1 MAFKY
6 INPGYPELFDG
17 FKDARALRG
26 GNSKTMN
33 PENGVYIDL
42 MSAAGIVKIPS
53 LSSICIKF
61 DTYYKKSE
69 NRYKV
74 LRVYSGDDVIVG
86 LQHMKSVNH
95 GFSYSINDEINES
108 NGDNSEA
115 FPHPQALKTDVL
127 HTVLVYVS
135 LAAGKTILSITVDGI
150 EQVNTQSSGKY
161 EKITAVTFAG
171 ANKLD
176 AGFDGLANI
185 IISDRDCSNE
195 HVAIAKLNVDNSGGV
210 TVDIDKLKESM
221 LENIDFSDQITAL
234 QVGQTSIDLDTGH
247 TAAEIVDDFT
257 VETKT
262 PTDRG
267 GVMFTSLAQDPI
279 SKQNWDLETLKA
291 RTFAVKA
298 AKT

>member
-86 LQHMKSVNH
+86 LQHMNSVNH
-95 GFSYSINDEINES
+95 GFSYSINSEINES
-108 NGDNSEA
+108 NGDNSEP
-115 FPHPQALKTDVL
+115 FPQALETDVL

-221 LENIDFSDQITAL
+221 LENSDSSDQITAL

-247 TAAEIVDDFT
+247 TAAEIVDDLT

>member
-17 FKDARALRG
+17 FKDARVLRG

-53 LSSICIKF
+53 LSSIYIKF

-69 NRYKV
+69 SRYKV
-74 LRVYSGDDVIVG
+74 LRVYSGDDVIAG
-86 LQHMKSVNH
+86 LQHMNSGTP
-95 GFSYSINDEINES
+95 GFSYSINSEIDES

-115 FPHPQALKTDVL
+115 FSQALATGVL

-135 LAAGKTILSITVDGI
+135 LAAGKTILSVTVDGI
-150 EQVNTQSSGKY
+150 EQINTQSSGKY

-176 AGFDGLANI
+176 AGYDGLANI
-185 IISDRDCSNE
+185 IISDTDCSNE
-195 HVAIAKLNVDNSGGV
+195 HVAISKLNVDNSGGEQL
-210 TVDIDKLKESM
+210 TL
-221 LENIDFSDQITAL
+221 
-234 QVGQTSIDLDTGH
+234 TS
-247 TAAEIVDDFT
+247 
-257 VETKT
+257 
-262 PTDRG
+262 
-267 GVMFTSLAQDPI
+267 
-279 SKQNWDLETLKA
+279 
-291 RTFAVKA
+291 
-298 AKT
+298 

>member
-53 LSSICIKF
+53 LPAICIKF

-69 NRYKV
+69 SRYKV
-74 LRVYSGDDVIVG
+74 LRVYSGDDVVAG
-86 LQHMKSVNH
+86 LQHMNS
-95 GFSYSINDEINES
+95 GDGYSYSINEEIDES
-108 NGDNSEA
+108 DGSHSTAFLNS
-115 FPHPQALKTDVL
+115 LKAGVL

-135 LAAGKTILSITVDGI
+135 LAAGKTILSITVDGT

-176 AGFDGLANI
+176 AGYDGLANI

-221 LENIDFSDQITAL
+221 LEHSDFSDQITAL

-247 TAAEIVDDFT
+247 TAAEIVDGLT
-257 VETKT
+257 VETKS

>member
-42 MSAAGIVKIPS
+42 MSAAGIVKILS

-61 DTYYKKSE
+61 DTYYKKSAD
-69 NRYKV
+69 RYKV
-74 LRVYSGDDVIVG
+74 LRVYSGDDVIAG
-86 LQHMKSVNH
+86 LQHMSNSD
-95 GFSYSINDEINES
+95 GYSYSINEEIDES
-108 NGDNSEA
+108 DGSHATA
-115 FPHPQALKTDVL
+115 FSYSMTAGVL
-127 HTVLVYVS
+127 HTVLAYVS
-135 LAAGKTILSITVDGI
+135 LADGKTLLSVKVDGT

-195 HVAIAKLNVDNSGGV
+195 HIAIAKLNVDNSGGG
-210 TVDIDKLKESM
+210 
-221 LENIDFSDQITAL
+221 N
-234 QVGQTSIDLDTGH
+234 
-247 TAAEIVDDFT
+247 
-257 VETKT
+257 
-262 PTDRG
+262 
-267 GVMFTSLAQDPI
+267 SLH
-279 SKQNWDLETLKA
+279 
-291 RTFAVKA
+291 
-298 AKT
+298 

>member
-17 FKDARALRG
+17 FKDTRAVRG
-26 GNSKTMN
+26 GNSKIMN

-53 LSSICIKF
+53 LSSIYIKF

-69 NRYKV
+69 KRYKV
-74 LRVYSGDDVIVG
+74 LRVYSGDDVIAG
-86 LQHMKSVNH
+86 LQHMNSGGA
-95 GFSYSINDEINES
+95 GFSYSINSEIDES
-108 NGDNSEA
+108 NGNNSVA
-115 FPHPQALKTDVL
+115 FSQELATNVL

-135 LAAGKTILSITVDGI
+135 LAAGKTILSVTVDGI
-150 EQVNTQSSGKY
+150 EQINTQSSGKY

-176 AGFDGLANI
+176 AGYDGLANI

-210 TVDIDKLKESM
+210 TVNTDKLKESM
-221 LENIDFSDQITAL
+221 LENSDSFDITAL

-247 TAAEIVDDFT
+247 TAAEIVDGLT
-257 VETKT
+257 VETKP
-262 PTDRG
+262 PTDQG

>member
-17 FKDARALRG
+17 FKDARAVRG

-61 DTYYKKSE
+61 DTYYKKSAD
-69 NRYKV
+69 RYKV
-74 LRVYSGDDVIVG
+74 LRVYSGDDVIAG
-86 LQHMKSVNH
+86 LQHMNT
-95 GFSYSINDEINES
+95 GDGYSYSINGEIDES
-108 NGDNSEA
+108 NGDNSVA
-115 FPHPQALKTDVL
+115 FPQALATGVL

-135 LAAGKTILSITVDGI
+135 LVAGKTILSVTVDGI
-150 EQVNTQSSGKY
+150 EQINTQSSGKY

-176 AGFDGLANI
+176 AGYDGLANI
-185 IISDRDCSNE
+185 IISDTDCSNE
-195 HVAIAKLNVDNSGGV
+195 HVAISKLNVDNSGGV
-210 TVDIDKLKESM
+210 TVNTDKLKESM
-221 LENIDFSDQITAL
+221 LENSDFFDITAL

-247 TAAEIVDDFT
+247 NAAEIVDGLT
-257 VETKT
+257 VETKS

-291 RTFAVKA
+291 RTFSVKD

>member
-61 DTYYKKSE
+61 DTYYKKSAD
-69 NRYKV
+69 RYKV
-74 LRVYSGDDVIVG
+74 LRVYSGDDVIAG
-86 LQHMKSVNH
+86 LQHMYTGDGYSYTINGEIDESTGEHSEVFPKSLAAN
-95 GFSYSINDEINES
+95 
-108 NGDNSEA
+108 
-115 FPHPQALKTDVL
+115 VL

-135 LAAGKTILSITVDGI
+135 LADGKTLLSVKVDGT

-185 IISDRDCSNE
+185 IISDTDCTHE
-195 HVAIAKLNVDNSGGV
+195 HVAIAKLNVDNSGG
-210 TVDIDKLKESM
+210 S
-221 LENIDFSDQITAL
+221 NS
-234 QVGQTSIDLDTGH
+234 
-247 TAAEIVDDFT
+247 
-257 VETKT
+257 
-262 PTDRG
+262 
-267 GVMFTSLAQDPI
+267 
-279 SKQNWDLETLKA
+279 
-291 RTFAVKA
+291 
-298 AKT
+298 

>member
-1 MAFKY
+1 MGFKY

-17 FKDARALRG
+17 FKDARVLRG
-26 GNSKTMN
+26 GNSKIMN

-53 LSSICIKF
+53 LPAIYIKF

-86 LQHMKSVNH
+86 LQHMYSGNG
-95 GFSYSINDEINES
+95 GFSYSINSEINES
-108 NGDNSEA
+108 NGDNSVA
-115 FPHPQALKTDVL
+115 FPQALGTDVL

-185 IISDRDCSNE
+185 IISDRDCRNE

-221 LENIDFSDQITAL
+221 LENSDFSDQITAL

-247 TAAEIVDDFT
+247 TAAEIVDGLT
-257 VETKT
+257 VETKP

>member
-53 LSSICIKF
+53 LSSIYIKF
-61 DTYYKKSE
+61 DTYYQKSE
-69 NRYKV
+69 RRYKV
-74 LRVYSGDDVIVG
+74 LRVYSGDDVIAG
-86 LQHMKSVNH
+86 LQHMNSGSA
-95 GFSYSINDEINES
+95 GFSYSINSEINES
-108 NGDNSEA
+108 NGDNSVA
-115 FPHPQALKTDVL
+115 FQKALATGIL

-135 LAAGKTILSITVDGI
+135 LAAGKTILSVTVDGI
-150 EQVNTQSSGKY
+150 EQINTQSSGKY

-176 AGFDGLANI
+176 AGYDGLANI

-195 HVAIAKLNVDNSGGV
+195 HVAIAKVMADNSGMV
-210 TVDIDKLKESM
+210 TIDTDKLKESM
-221 LENIDFSDQITAL
+221 LENADFFDITAL

-247 TAAEIVDDFT
+247 TAAEIVDGLM
-257 VETKT
+257 VETKP

-279 SKQNWDLETLKA
+279 SKQSWDLETLKA

>member
-61 DTYYKKSE
+61 DTYYKKSAD
-69 NRYKV
+69 RYKV
-74 LRVYSGDDVIVG
+74 LRVYSGDDVIAG
-86 LQHMKSVNH
+86 LQHMNT
-95 GFSYSINDEINES
+95 GDGYSYSINSEINES
-108 NGDNSEA
+108 NGDNSRSFQKSLA
-115 FPHPQALKTDVL
+115 AGILY
-127 HTVLVYVS
+127 TVLVYIS
-135 LAAGKTILSITVDGI
+135 LADGKTFLSIKVDGT

-176 AGFDGLANI
+176 AGYNGLANI

-195 HVAIAKLNVDNSGGV
+195 HVAIAKVMADNSGMV
-210 TVDIDKLKESM
+210 TIDTDKLKESM
-221 LENIDFSDQITAL
+221 LKNIDSFAQIKAL

-247 TAAEIVDDFT
+247 TAAEIVDGLM
-257 VETKT
+257 VETKP

-279 SKQNWDLETLKA
+279 SKQSWDLETLKA

>member
-74 LRVYSGDDVIVG
+74 LRVYSGDDVIAG
-86 LQHMKSVNH
+86 LQHMYSGSA
-95 GFSYSINDEINES
+95 GFSYSINSEINES
-108 NGDNSEA
+108 NGDDSVIL
-115 FPHPQALKTDVL
+115 PQALETDVL

-195 HVAIAKLNVDNSGGV
+195 HVAIAKLNVDNSGGGN
-210 TVDIDKLKESM
+210 S
-221 LENIDFSDQITAL
+221 
-234 QVGQTSIDLDTGH
+234 
-247 TAAEIVDDFT
+247 
-257 VETKT
+257 
-262 PTDRG
+262 
-267 GVMFTSLAQDPI
+267 
-279 SKQNWDLETLKA
+279 
-291 RTFAVKA
+291 
-298 AKT
+298 

>member
-17 FKDARALRG
+17 FKDTRALRG

-53 LSSICIKF
+53 LSSIYIKF
-61 DTYYKKSE
+61 DTYYDKSE
-69 NRYKV
+69 SRYKV
-74 LRVYSGDDVIVG
+74 LRVYSGDDVVAG
-86 LQHMKSVNH
+86 LQHMNSGGA
-95 GFSYSINDEINES
+95 GFSYSINSEINES
-108 NGDNSEA
+108 NGDNSVA
-115 FPHPQALKTDVL
+115 FPKSLLAGVL
-127 HTVLVYVS
+127 HTVLVYIS
-135 LAAGKTILSITVDGI
+135 LADGKTFLSIKVDGTD
-150 EQVNTQSSGKY
+150 QVNTQSSGKY

-176 AGFDGLANI
+176 AGYDGLANI
-185 IISDRDCSNE
+185 IICDRDCSNE
-195 HVAIAKLNVDNSGGV
+195 HVAIAKVMADNSGMV
-210 TVDIDKLKESM
+210 TIDTDKLKESM
-221 LENIDFSDQITAL
+221 LKNIDSFAQIKAL

-247 TAAEIVDDFT
+247 TAAEIVDSLM

-262 PTDRG
+262 TTDRG

-298 AKT
+298 AKP

>member
-53 LSSICIKF
+53 LSSIYIKF
-61 DTYYKKSE
+61 DTYYQKSE
-69 NRYKV
+69 KRYKV
-74 LRVYSGDDVIVG
+74 LRVYSGDDVIAG
-86 LQHMKSVNH
+86 LQHMNS
-95 GFSYSINDEINES
+95 GDGYSYSINSEINES
-108 NGDNSEA
+108 NGDNSTV
-115 FPHPQALKTDVL
+115 FSKALAVNVL

-135 LAAGKTILSITVDGI
+135 LADGKTFLSIKVDGV
-150 EQVNTQSSGKY
+150 EQVNTSASGKY

-195 HVAIAKLNVDNSGGV
+195 HIAIAKLNVDNSGMV
-210 TVDIDKLKESM
+210 TIDTDKLKESM
-221 LENIDFSDQITAL
+221 LKNIDSFDQIKAL

-247 TAAEIVDDFT
+247 TAAEIVDGSM

-262 PTDRG
+262 TTDRG

-298 AKT
+298 AKP

>member
-53 LSSICIKF
+53 LSSIYIKF
-61 DTYYKKSE
+61 DTYYKNSAD
-69 NRYKV
+69 RYKV
-74 LRVYSGDDVIVG
+74 LRVYSGEDVIVG
-86 LQHMKSVNH
+86 LQHLNSGAH
-95 GFSYSINDEINES
+95 GFSYSINSEIDES
-108 NGDNSEA
+108 NGDNSTVFTTVLE
-115 FPHPQALKTDVL
+115 TDVL

-195 HVAIAKLNVDNSGGV
+195 HIAIAKLNVDNSGGV
-210 TVDIDKLKESM
+210 TVDIDKLEESM
-221 LENIDFSDQITAL
+221 LENVDSFGITAL

-247 TAAEIVDDFT
+247 TAAEIVDGLT
-257 VETKT
+257 VETKP
-262 PTDRG
+262 PTDRE

-279 SKQNWDLETLKA
+279 SKQNWDLETLKT

>member
-17 FKDARALRG
+17 FKDARAVCG

-53 LSSICIKF
+53 LSSIYIKF

-69 NRYKV
+69 SRYKV
-74 LRVYSGDDVIVG
+74 LRVYSGDDVIAG
-86 LQHMKSVNH
+86 LQHMNSVNH
-95 GFSYSINDEINES
+95 GFSYSINGEIDES
-108 NGDNSEA
+108 NGDNSEV
-115 FPHPQALKTDVL
+115 FPRALETDVL

-135 LAAGKTILSITVDGI
+135 LAAGKTILSVTVDGI

-176 AGFDGLANI
+176 AGYDGLANI
-185 IISDRDCSNE
+185 IISDTDCSNE
-195 HVAIAKLNVDNSGGV
+195 HVAISKLNVDNSGGV
-210 TVDIDKLKESM
+210 TVNTDKLKESM
-221 LENIDFSDQITAL
+221 LENSDFFDITAL

-247 TAAEIVDDFT
+247 NAAEIVDGLT
-257 VETKT
+257 VETKS

-279 SKQNWDLETLKA
+279 SKQNWDLETLKT

>member
-17 FKDARALRG
+17 FKDGRVLRG

-74 LRVYSGDDVIVG
+74 LRVYSGDDVIAG
-86 LQHMKSVNH
+86 LQHMNSVNP
-95 GFSYSINDEINES
+95 GFSYSINGEINES
-108 NGDNSEA
+108 NGDNSTA
-115 FPHPQALKTDVL
+115 FPNALAAGVL

-135 LAAGKTILSITVDGI
+135 LVAGKTMLSVTVDGT
-150 EQVNTQSSGKY
+150 QLVNTQSSGKY

-195 HVAIAKLNVDNSGGV
+195 YVAIAKLNVDNSGGV

-221 LENIDFSDQITAL
+221 LEHSDFSNQITAL

-247 TAAEIVDDFT
+247 TAAEIVDDLT
-257 VETKT
+257 VETKP

-291 RTFAVKA
+291 RTFAVKD

>member
-26 GNSKTMN
+26 GNSKIMN
-33 PENGVYIDL
+33 PKNGVYIDL
-42 MSAAGIVKIPS
+42 ISAAGIVKIPS
-53 LSSICIKF
+53 ISSICIKF
-61 DTYYKKSE
+61 DTYYAKSAD
-69 NRYKV
+69 RYKM

-86 LQHMKSVNH
+86 LQHLNSGQP
-95 GFSYSINDEINES
+95 GFSYSINSEIDES
-108 NGDNSEA
+108 NGDYSTM
-115 FPHPQALKTDVL
+115 FPRALAEHVL

-135 LAAGKTILSITVDGI
+135 LVAGNTILSVTVDGTK
-150 EQVNTQSSGKY
+150 QVYTQSSGKH

-210 TVDIDKLKESM
+210 TVDTDKLKESM
-221 LENIDFSDQITAL
+221 RENVDSFDITAL
-234 QVGQTSIDLDTGH
+234 QVGQTSINLDTGH
-247 TAAEIVDDFT
+247 TAAEIVDGLT
-257 VETKT
+257 VETKS

-279 SKQNWDLETLKA
+279 SKQNWDLETLKT
-291 RTFAVKA
+291 RTFTVKA

>member
-61 DTYYKKSE
+61 DTYYRKSE

-86 LQHMKSVNH
+86 LQHMNSGNP
-95 GFSYSINDEINES
+95 GFSYTINSEINES
-108 NGDNSEA
+108 NGDNSVVL
-115 FPHPQALKTDVL
+115 PKALETYVL

-135 LAAGKTILSITVDGI
+135 LAAGKTILSITVDGT

-195 HVAIAKLNVDNSGGV
+195 HVAIAKLNVDNSGGA
-210 TVDIDKLKESM
+210 TVDIEKLKESI
-221 LENIDFSDQITAL
+221 LENSDFADQITAL

-247 TAAEIVDDFT
+247 TAAEIVDGLT
-257 VETKT
+257 VETKSQ
-262 PTDRG
+262 TDRG
-267 GVMFTSLAQDPI
+267 SVMFTSLAQDPI

-291 RTFAVKA
+291 RTFAVKGT
-298 AKT
+298 KT

>member
-17 FKDARALRG
+17 FKDARAVRG

-86 LQHMKSVNH
+86 LQHINSNGQ
-95 GFSYSINDEINES
+95 GFSYTI
-108 NGDNSEA
+108 NSEIDESTGA
-115 FPHPQALKTDVL
+115 SSTVFPKALETDVL

-135 LAAGKTILSITVDGI
+135 LAAGKTILSVTVDGT

-185 IISDRDCSNE
+185 IISDTDCTHE
-195 HVAIAKLNVDNSGGV
+195 HVAIAKLNVDNSGGGN
-210 TVDIDKLKESM
+210 S
-221 LENIDFSDQITAL
+221 
-234 QVGQTSIDLDTGH
+234 
-247 TAAEIVDDFT
+247 
-257 VETKT
+257 
-262 PTDRG
+262 
-267 GVMFTSLAQDPI
+267 
-279 SKQNWDLETLKA
+279 
-291 RTFAVKA
+291 
-298 AKT
+298 

>member
-1 MAFKY
+1 MGFKY

-53 LSSICIKF
+53 LSSIYIKF

-69 NRYKV
+69 SRYKV

-86 LQHMKSVNH
+86 LQHMYN
-95 GFSYSINDEINES
+95 GDGYSYSINEEINES
-108 NGDNSEA
+108 TGDNSTA
-115 FPHPQALKTDVL
+115 FPNALAAGVL

-135 LAAGKTILSITVDGI
+135 LVAGKTMLSVTVDGT
-150 EQVNTQSSGKY
+150 QLVNTQSSGKY

-185 IISDRDCSNE
+185 IISDRDCRNE

-221 LENIDFSDQITAL
+221 LENSDFSDQITAL

-247 TAAEIVDDFT
+247 TAAEIVDGLT
-257 VETKT
+257 VETKP

>member
-1 MAFKY
+1 MGFKY

-53 LSSICIKF
+53 LSSIYIKF

-69 NRYKV
+69 SRYKV

-86 LQHMKSVNH
+86 LQHMNN
-95 GFSYSINDEINES
+95 GDGYSYSINEEINES
-108 NGDNSEA
+108 TGDNSTA
-115 FPHPQALKTDVL
+115 FPNALAAGVL

-135 LAAGKTILSITVDGI
+135 LVAGKTMLSVTVDGT
-150 EQVNTQSSGKY
+150 QLVNTQSSGKY

-185 IISDRDCSNE
+185 IISDRDCRNE

-210 TVDIDKLKESM
+210 TVDTDKLKESM
-221 LENIDFSDQITAL
+221 LENSDFSDQITAL

-247 TAAEIVDDFT
+247 TAAEIVDGLT
-257 VETKT
+257 VETKP

>member
-1 MAFKY
+1 MGFKY

-53 LSSICIKF
+53 LSSIYIKF

-69 NRYKV
+69 SRYKV

-86 LQHMKSVNH
+86 LQHIYSGTH
-95 GFSYSINDEINES
+95 GFSYSINSEINES
-108 NGDNSEA
+108 NGDDSTP
-115 FPHPQALKTDVL
+115 FPQVLETNVL

-221 LENIDFSDQITAL
+221 LENSDFSDQITAL

-247 TAAEIVDDFT
+247 TAAEIVDDLT

>member
-53 LSSICIKF
+53 LSSIYIKF

-69 NRYKV
+69 KRYKV
-74 LRVYSGDDVIVG
+74 LRVYSGDDVIAG
-86 LQHMKSVNH
+86 LQHMNN
-95 GFSYSINDEINES
+95 GDGYSYSINSEIDES
-108 NGDNSEA
+108 NGNNSEA
-115 FPHPQALKTDVL
+115 FSQALATNIL

-135 LAAGKTILSITVDGI
+135 LAAGKTILSVTVDGI
-150 EQVNTQSSGKY
+150 EQINTQSSGKY
-161 EKITAVTFAG
+161 EKITTVTFAG

-176 AGFDGLANI
+176 AGYDGLANI
-185 IISDRDCSNE
+185 IISDTDCSNE
-195 HVAIAKLNVDNSGGV
+195 HVAISKLNVDNSGGV
-210 TVDIDKLKESM
+210 TVNTDRLKESM
-221 LENIDFSDQITAL
+221 LENSDSFDITAL

-247 TAAEIVDDFT
+247 NVAEIVDGLT
-257 VETKT
+257 VETKP

>member
-1 MAFKY
+1 MGFKY

-17 FKDARALRG
+17 FKDARVLRG
-26 GNSKTMN
+26 GNSKIMN

-53 LSSICIKF
+53 LPAIYIKF
-61 DTYYKKSE
+61 DTYFKKSE

-74 LRVYSGDDVIVG
+74 LRVYSGDDVIAG
-86 LQHMKSVNH
+86 LQHIYSGNS
-95 GFSYSINDEINES
+95 GFSYSINSEINES
-108 NGDNSEA
+108 NGDNSKA
-115 FPHPQALKTDVL
+115 FPRALETDVL

-135 LAAGKTILSITVDGI
+135 LAAGKTILYITVDGI
-150 EQVNTQSSGKY
+150 EQVNMQSSGKY

-221 LENIDFSDQITAL
+221 LENSDFSDQITAL

-247 TAAEIVDDFT
+247 TAAEIVDDLT

-279 SKQNWDLETLKA
+279 SKRNWDLETLKA
-291 RTFAVKA
+291 RTFAVKD

>member
-86 LQHMKSVNH
+86 LQHMNSVNH
-95 GFSYSINDEINES
+95 GFSYSINSEINES
-108 NGDNSEA
+108 NGDNSVA
-115 FPHPQALKTDVL
+115 FPQALETDVL

-135 LAAGKTILSITVDGI
+135 LAAGKTMLSITVDGI

-221 LENIDFSDQITAL
+221 LENSDFSDQITAL

-247 TAAEIVDDFT
+247 TAAEIVDGLT
-257 VETKT
+257 LETKP

>member
-1 MAFKY
+1 MGFKY

-26 GNSKTMN
+26 GNSKIMN

-74 LRVYSGDDVIVG
+74 LRVYSGDDVIAG
-86 LQHMKSVNH
+86 LQHMNSVNP
-95 GFSYSINDEINES
+95 GFSYSINSEINES
-108 NGDNSEA
+108 NGDNSEV
-115 FPHPQALKTDVL
+115 FPQALETDVL

-221 LENIDFSDQITAL
+221 LENSDFSDQITAL

-247 TAAEIVDDFT
+247 TAAEIVDGLT
-257 VETKT
+257 VETKP

>member
-17 FKDARALRG
+17 FKDAREIRG

-61 DTYYKKSE
+61 DTYYQKSAD
-69 NRYKV
+69 RYKV

-86 LQHMKSVNH
+86 LQHINSGPP
-95 GFSYSINDEINES
+95 GFSYSINSEIDES
-108 NGDNSEA
+108 NGDNSIVFNNSIA
-115 FPHPQALKTDVL
+115 DRVL

-135 LAAGKTILSITVDGI
+135 LAAGKTILSITVDGT

-171 ANKLD
+171 ANKLA

-210 TVDIDKLKESM
+210 TVDIDKLEESM
-221 LENIDFSDQITAL
+221 LEKGDSFGIAAL

-247 TAAEIVDDFT
+247 TAAEIVDGLT
-257 VETKT
+257 VETKS

>member
-26 GNSKTMN
+26 GNNKIMN

-42 MSAAGIVKIPS
+42 MSAAGIVKIPE

-61 DTYYKKSE
+61 DTYYRKSE

-74 LRVYSGDDVIVG
+74 LRVYSGDDVIAG
-86 LQHMKSVNH
+86 LQHMNT
-95 GFSYSINDEINES
+95 GDGYSYSINGEIDES
-108 NGDNSEA
+108 NGDNSVA
-115 FPHPQALKTDVL
+115 FQNALKAGVL

-135 LAAGKTILSITVDGI
+135 LAAGKTILSVKVDGI
-150 EQVNTQSSGKY
+150 EHVNTQSSGKY

-176 AGFDGLANI
+176 AGYDGLANI

-210 TVDIDKLKESM
+210 TVDTDKLKESM
-221 LENIDFSDQITAL
+221 LANADSFNLIGI

-247 TAAEIVDDFT
+247 TAAEIVDGLK
-257 VETKT
+257 VETKP

-291 RTFAVKA
+291 RTFTVKA

>member
-74 LRVYSGDDVIVG
+74 LRVYSGDDVIAG
-86 LQHMKSVNH
+86 LQHMHSGSH
-95 GFSYSINDEINES
+95 GFSYSINGEINES
-108 NGDNSEA
+108 NGDNSEV
-115 FPHPQALKTDVL
+115 FSKALETDVL

-135 LAAGKTILSITVDGI
+135 LAAGKTMLSVTVDGI
-150 EQVNTQSSGKY
+150 ELVNTQSSGKY

-176 AGFDGLANI
+176 AGYDGLANI
-185 IISDRDCSNE
+185 IISDRDCRNE

-221 LENIDFSDQITAL
+221 LKNSDFSDQITVL

-247 TAAEIVDDFT
+247 TAAEIVDGLT
-257 VETKT
+257 VETKP

>member
-86 LQHMKSVNH
+86 LQHINFGNP
-95 GFSYSINDEINES
+95 GFSYSINGEINES
-108 NGDNSEA
+108 NGDNSGS
-115 FPHPQALKTDVL
+115 FHQALATDVL

-221 LENIDFSDQITAL
+221 LENSDSSAQITAL
-234 QVGQTSIDLDTGH
+234 QVGQTSIDLDTGY
-247 TAAEIVDDFT
+247 TAAEIVDDLT

>member
-61 DTYYKKSE
+61 DTYYKKSAD
-69 NRYKV
+69 RYKV
-74 LRVYSGDDVIVG
+74 LRVYSGDDVIAG
-86 LQHMKSVNH
+86 LQHMKN
-95 GFSYSINDEINES
+95 GDGYSYSINEEIDES
-108 NGDNSEA
+108 DGSHSEA
-115 FPHPQALKTDVL
+115 FSKALATGVL

-135 LAAGKTILSITVDGI
+135 LAAGKTILSVTVDGT

-185 IISDRDCSNE
+185 IISDTDCTHE
-195 HVAIAKLNVDNSGGV
+195 HVAIAKLNIDNSGGV
-210 TVDIDKLKESM
+210 KVDIDKLRKSM
-221 LENIDFSDQITAL
+221 LENSDFSDQITAL
-234 QVGQTSIDLDTGH
+234 QVGQTSIDLDTEH
-247 TAAEIVDDFT
+247 TAAEIVDGLT
-257 VETKT
+257 VETK
-262 PTDRG
+262 PSTDRG
-267 GVMFTSLAQDPI
+267 GVMFTSLVQDPI

-291 RTFAVKA
+291 RTFAVKV

>member
-74 LRVYSGDDVIVG
+74 LRVYSGDDVIAG
-86 LQHMKSVNH
+86 LQHLNSDGS
-95 GFSYSINDEINES
+95 GFSYSINGEIDES
-108 NGDNSEA
+108 NGDNSA
-115 FPHPQALKTDVL
+115 LLPQLWATGVL
-127 HTVLVYVS
+127 HTVLFYVS
-135 LAAGKTILSITVDGI
+135 LAAGKTILSITVDGT
-150 EQVNTQSSGKY
+150 EQINTQSSGKY

-176 AGFDGLANI
+176 AGYDGLANI

-195 HVAIAKLNVDNSGGV
+195 HVAIAKLNVDNSGGG
-210 TVDIDKLKESM
+210 
-221 LENIDFSDQITAL
+221 N
-234 QVGQTSIDLDTGH
+234 
-247 TAAEIVDDFT
+247 
-257 VETKT
+257 
-262 PTDRG
+262 
-267 GVMFTSLAQDPI
+267 SLH
-279 SKQNWDLETLKA
+279 
-291 RTFAVKA
+291 
-298 AKT
+298 

>member
-53 LSSICIKF
+53 LSSIYIKF

-69 NRYKV
+69 SRYKV

-86 LQHMKSVNH
+86 LQHMNSGQD
-95 GFSYSINDEINES
+95 GFSYSINSEIDES
-108 NGDNSEA
+108 NGDNSA
-115 FPHPQALKTDVL
+115 GFPKALATGIL

-135 LAAGKTILSITVDGI
+135 LAAGKTILSVTVDGI
-150 EQVNTQSSGKY
+150 EQINTQSSGKY
-161 EKITAVTFAG
+161 EKITAVTFVG

-176 AGFDGLANI
+176 AGYDGLANI
-185 IISDRDCSNE
+185 IISDTDCSNE
-195 HVAIAKLNVDNSGGV
+195 HVAISKLNVDNSGGV
-210 TVDIDKLKESM
+210 TVNIDKLKESM
-221 LENIDFSDQITAL
+221 LENADFFDITAL

-247 TAAEIVDDFT
+247 TAAEIVDGLT
-257 VETKT
+257 VETKP

-267 GVMFTSLAQDPI
+267 GVMFTSLVQDPI

>member
-61 DTYYKKSE
+61 DTYYKKSAD
-69 NRYKV
+69 RYKV
-74 LRVYSGDDVIVG
+74 LRVYSGDDVVAG
-86 LQHMKSVNH
+86 LQHMNS
-95 GFSYSINDEINES
+95 GDGYSYSINEEIDES
-108 NGDNSEA
+108 DGSHSTA
-115 FPHPQALKTDVL
+115 FLNPLKAGVL

-135 LAAGKTILSITVDGI
+135 LAAGKTILSITVDGT

-176 AGFDGLANI
+176 AGLDGLANI

-195 HVAIAKLNVDNSGGV
+195 HIAIANLNVDNSGGV
-210 TVDIDKLKESM
+210 TVYIDKLKESM
-221 LENIDFSDQITAL
+221 VENGDSFDITAL

-247 TAAEIVDDFT
+247 NAAEIVDGLT
-257 VETKT
+257 VETKP

-279 SKQNWDLETLKA
+279 SKQNWDLETLKV

-298 AKT
+298 SKT

>member
-61 DTYYKKSE
+61 DTYYKKSAD
-69 NRYKV
+69 RYKV
-74 LRVYSGDDVIVG
+74 LRVYSGDDVIAG
-86 LQHMKSVNH
+86 LQHMNS
-95 GFSYSINDEINES
+95 GDGYSYSINEEIDES
-108 NGDNSEA
+108 DGRYSTA
-115 FPHPQALKTDVL
+115 FPNSLKTGVL

-135 LAAGKTILSITVDGI
+135 LAAGKTMLSITVDDI
-150 EQVNTQSSGKY
+150 EQVNTRSSGKY

-185 IISDRDCSNE
+185 IISDRDCRNE

-210 TVDIDKLKESM
+210 TVDIDKLKKSI
-221 LENIDFSDQITAL
+221 LENSDFSAQITAL

-247 TAAEIVDDFT
+247 TAAEIVDGLT

-262 PTDRG
+262 PTDRE

-291 RTFAVKA
+291 RKFAVKD

>member
-42 MSAAGIVKIPS
+42 MSAAGIVEIPQ
-53 LSSICIKF
+53 LSSIYIRF
-61 DTYYKKSE
+61 DTYYAKSQD
-69 NRYKV
+69 RYKV
-74 LRVYSGDDVIVG
+74 LRVYSGDDVVAG
-86 LQHMKSVNH
+86 MQHINSGST
-95 GFSYSINDEINES
+95 GFSYSINSEINES
-108 NGDNSEA
+108 NGDNSA
-115 FPHPQALKTDVL
+115 VFKNSLAAGVL
-127 HTVLVYVS
+127 HTVLVHIS
-135 LAAGKTILSITVDGI
+135 LADGKTFLSIKVDGTD
-150 EQVNTQSSGKY
+150 QVNTQSSGKY

-195 HVAIAKLNVDNSGGV
+195 HIAIAKVMADNSGMV
-210 TVDIDKLKESM
+210 TIDTDKLKESM
-221 LENIDFSDQITAL
+221 LKNIDSFDQINAL

-247 TAAEIVDDFT
+247 TAAEIVDGLT